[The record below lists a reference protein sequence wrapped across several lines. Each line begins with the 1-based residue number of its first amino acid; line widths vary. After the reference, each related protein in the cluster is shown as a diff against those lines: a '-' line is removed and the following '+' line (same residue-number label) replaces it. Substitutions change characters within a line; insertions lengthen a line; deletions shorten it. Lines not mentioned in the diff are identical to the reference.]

1 MTSLELSIG
10 SSSILLSSYFSDQYP
25 SLNPDLFG
33 ELFYVVLDLDFDIFD
48 VWSSEFVILLI
59 FEVSVKDTFIN
70 SETISS
76 VLSNLDSISDNLSE

>member
-48 VWSSEFVILLI
+48 V
-59 FEVSVKDTFIN
+59 
-70 SETISS
+70 
-76 VLSNLDSISDNLSE
+76 